1 MHNFLP
7 YTSEMIIDRDIAPQ
21 VLESAA
27 AFRAITITGPR
38 QSGKTTLCRS
48 LFREHRYLSLED
60 PDVRQRAMADPKGL
74 LAACADGA
82 ILDEIQ
88 RAPDL
93 LSYLQ
98 GIIDE
103 NPVPGRWIIT
113 SSENLTLRSSV
124 SQSLAGRT
132 DVFHLLP
139 LTRQE
144 ACRFPSA
151 PGTLD
156 ETLLTGSYPE
166 VLQKPEMDASRWF
179 RAYTQ
184 TYLERDAP
192 QYIKPR
198 NLIAFREFMGQAAGR
213 VGTLTNYDSLAE
225 ASSITHATSKQWLSL
240 LEAGFIVF
248 RLPPYRRNIR
258 KRLAKRPKLYFY
270 DSGLACSLL
279 GIRTVEQLRSH
290 PQRGAIFENWVVSE
304 IHKQRR
310 NQGLDGGMYFYR
322 EQNRTETDIVIDAAH
337 GVLLLECK
345 SAATPDSHLFSP
357 ARRVASHM
365 QQHGIPAK
373 IAVAYGGS
381 EYQQWPDGALIPWN
395 SLEQYAS
402 RLPQPA

>member
-1 MHNFLP
+1 MHNFLF
-7 YTSEMIIDRDIAPQ
+7 YTWGMIIDRDIAAQ
-21 VLESAA
+21 VLKSAA
-27 AFRAITITGPR
+27 TFRAITITGPR

-60 PDVRQRAMADPKGL
+60 PDVRQRAVVDPKGL
-74 LAACADGA
+74 LADCADGA

-103 NPVPGRWIIT
+103 NPVPGRWVIT

-139 LTRQE
+139 LTRME

-151 PGTLD
+151 PATLD

-166 VLQKPEMDASRWF
+166 VLQKPEMDVSRWF

-192 QYIKPR
+192 QYIKPG

-225 ASSITHATSKQWLSL
+225 ASSIRHATAKQWLSL
-240 LEAGFIVF
+240 LEACFIVF

-270 DSGLACSLL
+270 DTGLVCSLL
-279 GIRTVEQLRSH
+279 GIRTAEQLHSH

-304 IHKQRR
+304 ILKQRR
-310 NQGLDGGMYFYR
+310 NQGLDSGMYFYR
-322 EQNRTETDIVIDAAH
+322 EQNRTETDIVIDTAH

-345 SAATPDSHLFSP
+345 SAATPDSHLFGS
-357 ARRVASHM
+357 ARRVAAHLH
-365 QQHGIPAK
+365 QQGILTK
-373 IAVAYGGS
+373 IAVAYAGG
-381 EYQQWPDGALIPWN
+381 EYQQWPEGALIPWHG
-395 SLEQYAS
+395 LEEHVS
-402 RLPQPA
+402 CLP